1 MRILVAVLALVLS
14 VSPAFSAGIERQGAF
29 IVPGQGFDFAILA
42 GDIPAQA
49 LDDFKA
55 VLASQPNLKTL
66 VLSSDGGS
74 MAGALLLADEIHR
87 RGINTYVPPTYGCQS
102 VCAFVFLAGAARVDQ
117 GDLGVHHFYGGDSA
131 ATSQLAVTDIMAVL
145 AGFGTPQEV
154 ISRMLRT
161 RANSIYVFNPEEI
174 ERLGIDRD
182 PRQLEATLSRF
193 GQLPQDIL
201 TAMRTRPGSQ
211 PQTTTA
217 GGSGG
222 GNDSGD
228 TPSQSVPRFA
238 IYEGLDFYGADV
250 DKIRAETLEQ
260 CFQKCVDNKQ
270 CSAMTINLNPA
281 IKTGPNCFLK
291 SGMGRTEPYEHAISG
306 AFLAA
311 GFDGVLDVNG
321 TKVSPTEIIPLE

>member
-1 MRILVAVLALVLS
+1 MRIVVAVLALVLS
-14 VSPAFSAGIERQGAF
+14 IGPAFSAGMERQGAF
-29 IVPGQGFDFAILA
+29 ILPGSGFDFAILA
-42 GDIPAQA
+42 GEITPQSP
-49 LDDFKA
+49 DDLKA
-55 VLASQPNLKTL
+55 VLANQPNIKTL

-74 MAGALLLADEIHR
+74 MAGALLLADEISR
-87 RGINTYVPPTYGCQS
+87 RGINTYIPPTYGCQS
-102 VCAFVFLAGAARVDQ
+102 VCAFAFLAGAARLDQ
-117 GDLGVHHFYGGDSA
+117 GDLGVHHFYAGDSNA
-131 ATSQLAVTDIMAVL
+131 ASQLPATDIMAVL

-161 RANSIYVFNPEEI
+161 PANSMYVFNPEEI

-182 PRQLEATLSRF
+182 PRQLEATLSQF
-193 GQLPQDIL
+193 AQLPQELL

-217 GGSGG
+217 GSGGSGG
-222 GNDSGD
+222 NA
-228 TPSQSVPRFA
+228 PSQSVPRFA
-238 IYEGLDFYGADV
+238 IYEGLDFYGADI

-260 CFQKCVDNKQ
+260 CFQKCVDNQQ

-281 IKTGPNCFLK
+281 IKSGPNCFLK

-321 TKVSPTEIIPLE
+321 TKVEPTEVIPLE

>member
-1 MRILVAVLALVLS
+1 MRIVVAVLALILS
-14 VSPAFSAGIERQGAF
+14 IGPAFSAGIQRQGAF
-29 IVPGQGFDFAILA
+29 IVPGNGFDFAILA
-42 GDIPAQA
+42 GQITAQA
-49 LDDFKA
+49 PDDFKT

-74 MAGALLLADEIHR
+74 MAGALLLADEVHR
-87 RGINTYVPPTYGCQS
+87 RGINTYIPPTYGCQS
-102 VCAFVFLAGAARVDQ
+102 VCAFVFLAGVARVDQ
-117 GDLGVHHFYGGDSA
+117 GDLGVHHFYAGDTSA
-131 ATSQLAVTDIMAVL
+131 ASQLGVTDIMAVL

-161 RANSIYVFNPEEI
+161 RADSMYIFNPEEI
-174 ERLGIDRD
+174 ERLGIDRG
-182 PRQLEATLSRF
+182 PRQLDATLNQF
-193 GQLPQDIL
+193 GQLPQDVL
-201 TAMRTRPGSQ
+201 TAMRTRPGSA
-211 PQTTTA
+211 PQTTSA
-217 GGSGG
+217 GGGSTGG
-222 GNDSGD
+222 S
-228 TPSQSVPRFA
+228 TPSQNAPRFA
-238 IYEGLDFYGADV
+238 IYEGLDFYGADI

-260 CFQKCVDNKQ
+260 CFQKCVDNQQ

-321 TKVSPTEIIPLE
+321 NKVAPTEVISLE